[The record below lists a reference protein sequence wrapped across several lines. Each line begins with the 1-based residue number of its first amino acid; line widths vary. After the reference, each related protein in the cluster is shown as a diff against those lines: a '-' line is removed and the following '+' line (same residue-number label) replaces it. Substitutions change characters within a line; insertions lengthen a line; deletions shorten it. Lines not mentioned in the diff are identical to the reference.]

1 MYVNEGERVRATR
14 RQDGR
19 ARSLVAWLR
28 RRGRAAR
35 PGGSQRK
42 RAAAGRQGGGK
53 RDGTGSASN
62 GVDAGRAGRAI
73 RAVVLAVLL
82 TCSAA
87 GAGVPAGA
95 AAPAPLAATNEGP
108 ATNVSTSERLGTANN
123 STGTVTPAITSGPI
137 TDCARITADGTYEV
151 ESFTNTSVPSYEGCI
166 VIDTAGT
173 VILEG
178 TGFLGST
185 VEGGGDGNAIEVAST
200 SAIVELRDV
209 TVENWT
215 RGVDTATADTLLL
228 TGLDARD
235 VDEGVDAYGAET
247 VAVYDSEIDDARDEG
262 IDGRVADYLDVQD
275 VTVGGSGTGVQVDG
289 FVVPDDANVDDLDA
303 RDLRGPA
310 LALGDDALSVDVDG
324 LDVDN
329 ASSAVDVSDGPDGQ
343 VTNVT
348 LEDTPVAVAARA
360 NASGIRFEDVDLAGE
375 TTAFFPSKPGAEVT
389 FTVSNASV
397 GPATP
402 SPSPRVPDGRT
413 NGTGAVH
420 LGPNDGATEF
430 VVDYDPVVA
439 EPFEDTVGG
448 WTYEG
453 GSWSE
458 PAGTVDAV
466 AETVRFAPST
476 DETVGVF
483 YAQSPVS
490 SCAEFDAPGDYRIE
504 SISTGTAGDCLRIT
518 HDDVR
523 LSGTGGGSTIDGS
536 GDDGVAVDPRIRDA
550 VVENLTLTGW
560 TRGVNATGAGTVAVG
575 AVDVSGT
582 SDAGIEARGVDV
594 LTVRDATVRDGVGV
608 GLSVYRAKR
617 VEVDGLRAADLA
629 GTGGLF
635 GTPGTGLYAGG
646 DFRFHDLDVADVAV
660 RNATRGVYVDGSA
673 VGSVDNVTARDVR
686 EAVNVDGSRAE
697 TLQFDRI
704 DTGTATAS
712 FTVSNAIVGPATT
725 AVSPPTPG
733 ARENATGHLNVT
745 GGRPESYVEVDYGA
759 NVPEVYEG
767 SLYAGPYASGVW
779 QDSAARDEPNET
791 VRFDV
796 GDASELYGVF
806 TRRPALTSCGVLD
819 APGVYEVDSFAG
831 PVPRGEP
838 CLSIEADDVTVRGTA
853 GATVT
858 GNGTGL
864 AIEADGRA
872 SDPYENVSVRDVA
885 LERYDIGV
893 LGRDVTSI
901 DVEGVRT
908 TDQAFGVYV
917 IAAGDV
923 TLRETTTVNASQ
935 NGVYVDDADRVSL
948 RNVTVRRASPFGVLA
963 QNVRGLTVDGLVV
976 EDAAAGPFG
985 STTYP
990 ATGLATSGVFVVDVR
1005 DVAVRNAT
1013 RGVWLVEGSQGA
1025 DGTVANLSTTDVDEA
1040 VDATGSHADA
1050 TIRDL
1055 ATPEG
1060 RASIVGP
1067 RNLTATPSS
1076 APGTPADRPVRLGA
1090 VDVTGTADDARADL
1104 RFRFDPAAV
1113 HASNVSI
1120 YEYDP
1125 GTGQW
1130 FLFGGTVDAT
1140 NGTVTAP
1147 VSPGNGSTS
1156 VYGAFTTAIDTTD
1169 PVAEAGPDRTVQPGE
1184 AVTFDGSGSTDD
1196 TGIAAYTWAF
1206 GDGATTAPRAS
1217 PTVTHTYASEGT
1229 YRVDLTVEDGA
1240 GNTDTDS
1247 LTVTVGP
1254 ACPVVDGVQTTDTT
1268 GDGLCNDVDGNGKFE
1283 FFDVVAL
1290 LFVDGSSLTNAEKA
1304 TFDFDGDGR
1313 FGFLD
1318 VVTLL
1323 FEL

>member
-1 MYVNEGERVRATR
+1 M
-14 RQDGR
+14 
-19 ARSLVAWLR
+19 
-28 RRGRAAR
+28 
-35 PGGSQRK
+35 
-42 RAAAGRQGGGK
+42 
-53 RDGTGSASN
+53 
-62 GVDAGRAGRAI
+62 
-73 RAVVLAVLL
+73 
-82 TCSAA
+82 
-87 GAGVPAGA
+87 AGVPAGA
-95 AAPAPLAATNEGP
+95 AAPAPLAATNEEP
-108 ATNVSTSERLGTANN
+108 ATNVSTSERLRTANN
-123 STGTVTPAITSGPI
+123 SSGTVTPAITSGPI

-151 ESFTNTSVPSYEGCI
+151 ESFTNTSIPSYEGCI
-166 VIDTAGT
+166 VIDTTGT

-178 TGFLGST
+178 TGFSGST
-185 VEGGGDGNAIEVAST
+185 VEGGGGGSAIEVTST

-215 RGVDTATADTLLL
+215 WGVDTATADTLLL

-247 VAVYDSEIDDARDEG
+247 VAVYDSEIYNARDEG
-262 IDGRVADYLDVQD
+262 IDGRVTDYLDVQD

-289 FVVPDDANVDDLDA
+289 SVLLPDDANVDDLDA

-310 LALGDDALSVDVDG
+310 LDLGDDALSVDVDG

-329 ASSAVDVSDGPDGQ
+329 ASSAVEVSDGPDGQ

-348 LEDTPVAVAARA
+348 LEDTPVAVAASD

-375 TTAFFPSKPGAEVT
+375 TTAFFSSKPGAEVT

-420 LGPNDGATEF
+420 LGPNVGATEF

-448 WTYEG
+448 WAYES

-476 DETVGVF
+476 NETVGVF

-523 LSGTGGGSTIDGS
+523 LSGTAGGSTIDGS

-560 TRGVNATGAGTVAVG
+560 TRGVNATGAGTVTVG

-608 GLSVYRAKR
+608 GLGVYRAKR
-617 VEVDGLRAADLA
+617 VEVDGLRAANLA
-629 GTGGLF
+629 GTAGLF

-646 DFRFHDLDVADVAV
+646 DVRFHDLDVADVAV

-673 VGSVDNVTARDVR
+673 VGTVENVTTRDVR

-697 TLQFDRI
+697 SLEFDRI

-712 FTVSNAIVGPATT
+712 FTAADAVVGPATT

-745 GGRPESYVEVDYGA
+745 GGHPESYVEVDYGA

-791 VRFDV
+791 VRFEV
-796 GDASELYGVF
+796 GDASDLYGVF
-806 TRRPALTSCGVLD
+806 ARRPALTSCGVLD
-819 APGVYEVDSFAG
+819 APGVYEVDSFTG
-831 PVPRGEP
+831 PVADGEP

-864 AIEADGRA
+864 AIGADERF

-885 LERYDIGV
+885 LEQYDIGV
-893 LGRDVTSI
+893 FAR
-901 DVEGVRT
+901 
-908 TDQAFGVYV
+908 Y
-917 IAAGDV
+917 AGDV
-923 TLRETTTVNASQ
+923 TFDGIRTANTSQ
-935 NGVYVDDADRVSL
+935 VGVFVDESGRVTL
-948 RNVTVRRASPFGVLA
+948 RNVTVRRTEAFGVLI
-963 QNVRGLTVDGLVV
+963 QVVQELTVDGLTV
-976 EDAAAGPFG
+976 EDAVAGTIG
-985 STTYP
+985 RTTYP
-990 ATGLATSGVFVVDVR
+990 GTGLATSGVFDVDVR

-1013 RGVWLVEGSQGA
+1013 RGVWLAEGRGA

-1060 RASIVGP
+1060 RASIVAP
-1067 RNLTATPSS
+1067 RNLIATPSS

-1147 VSPGNGSTS
+1147 VLPDNGSTD
-1156 VYGAFTTAIDTTD
+1156 VYGAFTTARDSTD

-1184 AVTFDGSGSTDD
+1184 AVTFDGSNSTDD

-1217 PTVTHTYASEGT
+1217 PTVTHSYASEGT
-1229 YRVDLTVEDGA
+1229 YRVNLTVADGA
-1240 GNTDTDS
+1240 GNVDTDS

-1254 ACPVVDGVQTTDTT
+1254 ACPVVDGVRTTDTDD
-1268 GDGLCNDVDGNGKFE
+1268 DGLCEDVDGNGKLE

-1290 LFVDGSSLTNAEKA
+1290 LFVDGSSLTGAEKA